1 MWRLHCPINENHR
14 TQSREKGSQQGFSL
28 VEVMVAILLLTVG
41 LLALAKMQTSAVASN
56 AFGYQLTQATFLA
69 QDKLEELRLLNECY
83 LEVSARPQISWTTA
97 DQDVVDNYNSQ
108 LSDSVANWF
117 EDDTD
122 LDGINDVFTWLPAP
136 DHTNV
141 DGPGGVANPIDV
153 TGATVSNG
161 GYTRTWY
168 VVEDRPMSKAKTIR
182 VRVTWRSKI
191 TSTSVSRTRK
201 ITLDTVLSQ

>member
-1 MWRLHCPINENHR
+1 MWRLHFPIHENHR
-14 TQSREKGSQQGFSL
+14 SQSRQKGSQQGFSL

-83 LEVSARPQISWTTA
+83 LEVSAKPQISWTTA

-108 LSDSVANWF
+108 LSDSVDNWV
-117 EDDTD
+117 ETDTSVP
-122 LDGINDVFTWLPAP
+122 LDGTPDAFSWQPDTP
-136 DHTNV
+136 DHTNS

-153 TGATVSNG
+153 TGATVSSG

-182 VRVTWRSKI
+182 VRVTWRGKENQRE
-191 TSTSVSRTRK
+191 V
-201 ITLDTVLSQ
+201 TLDTVLSQ

>member
-14 TQSREKGSQQGFSL
+14 SQSREKGSQQGFSL

-41 LLALAKMQTSAVASN
+41 LLALAKMQTQAVASN

-83 LEVSARPQISWTTA
+83 LEVSAKPQISWTTA

-108 LSDSVANWF
+108 LSDSVDNWV
-117 EDDTD
+117 ETDTSVPLDDIPDKFSWQPET
-122 LDGINDVFTWLPAP
+122 P
-136 DHTNV
+136 DHTNS

-153 TGATVSNG
+153 TNTTVSHG

-168 VVEDRPMSKAKTIR
+168 VVEDRPMIKAKTVR
-182 VRVTWRSKI
+182 VRVTWGKENERE
-191 TSTSVSRTRK
+191 V
-201 ITLDTVLSQ
+201 TLDTVLSQ